1 MAGKKGE
8 LKFEDAVKRLEEI
21 AESME
26 NNELSLEDSIKLF
39 QEGVEL
45 AAICNKKLDE
55 AERKIKVLVKGTDN
69 NMIEQEFVPEE
80 E

>member
-1 MAGKKGE
+1 MAGKKAE

-26 NNELSLEDSIKLF
+26 KNDLSLEDSIKLF

-55 AERKIKVLVKGTDN
+55 AERKINVLVKGTDGSKL
-69 NMIEQEFVPEE
+69 EQEFIPEE